1 MNRSRRDLSIRT
13 IIDVR
18 WPLTILHPASKRSRT
33 SLVFQAPANTS
44 SFSGAGSLLS
54 CQRPQ
59 CEPKRA
65 TSARFSSLRGT
76 NTRESRVKFSD
87 PSLSLSSE
95 VSRSITAYHQLR
107 MDPPAGCRSAA
118 SSTRLR
124 SWSGWRWSSRDHNLM
139 ETIDSYVTRLMNQT
153 QCYIKNWDGDAK

>member
-13 IIDVR
+13 IIDIR
-18 WPLTILHPASKRSRT
+18 WPLTILYPASKRSRT

-87 PSLSLSSE
+87 PSISLSSE
-95 VSRSITAYHQLR
+95 ESRSVTAYHQLR

-139 ETIDSYVTRLMNQT
+139 ETIDSYVTRLMTQT
-153 QCYIKNWDGDAK
+153 QCYITNWGGDAK